1 MSSVVVAPTRS
12 RAPRFGERGA
22 REASRVRSALSSRV
36 YLPAFSVVAI
46 AALLISVGWATGWGG
61 ADFGG
66 SVTALRAVV
75 AGPLTLVLIGVFLV
89 VERVWPAQ
97 ARPMFARGH
106 RHDVIF
112 TLLN

>member
-1 MSSVVVAPTRS
+1 MSSVVVAPSRS
-12 RAPRFGERGA
+12 RAPRIGERAA
-22 REASRVRSALSSRV
+22 REAGRFRSGLSSRV
-36 YLPAFSVVAI
+36 YVPAFSIAAI
-46 AALLISVGWATGWGG
+46 AAILISVGWATGWGG

-97 ARPMFARGH
+97 RRPMFARG
-106 RHDVIF
+106 
-112 TLLN
+112 